1 VKIIKNLGIF
11 LLVIYF
17 LICIGLYISQ
27 DKIFFTPQKLSESY
41 TFRAGEEIEI
51 PVAPAIS
58 LNCLWLKESNSKGVI
73 LYLHGNRGSNR
84 RCLRQAQTMA
94 GNQYDIFMP
103 DYRGYGKSDGEIQ
116 SEAQLYEDVQKV
128 YDFLKEK
135 YRENQIVIVGY
146 SLGSGMASWLA
157 ANNNPKRLFL
167 VAPYISFIDL
177 KERYTMFLPNFLVK
191 YPLNNKEHLEA
202 VRCPVTLFHGT
213 SDELIPFDSS
223 VQLAKINSSRIN
235 LVKLEGVG
243 HRGAIFNGLF
253 RSTVR
258 KLLREN

>member
-11 LLVIYF
+11 LLGIYL

-27 DKIFFTPQKLSESY
+27 DKIFFKPQKLSESY

-58 LNCLWLKESNSKGVI
+58 LNCLWLKEPNAKGVI
-73 LYLHGNRGSNR
+73 LYLHGNKGSNS
-84 RCLRQAQTMA
+84 RCLRQAQIMA

-103 DYRGYGKSDGEIQ
+103 DYRGYGKSGGEIR
-116 SEAQLYEDVQKV
+116 SEAQLYEDMQKV
-128 YDFLKEK
+128 YDFLKEQYK
-135 YRENQIVIVGY
+135 ENQIVIAGY

-157 ANNNPKRLFL
+157 ANNHPKRLFL
-167 VAPYISFIDL
+167 IAPYISFTDL

-191 YPLNNKEHLEA
+191 YPLNNKQHLEA

-213 SDELIPFDSS
+213 QDELIPFDSS
-223 VQLAKINSSRIN
+223 VQLAQIKPSRIK

-243 HRGAIFNGLF
+243 HRGAIFNGVF
-253 RSTVR
+253 SSTVR
-258 KLLREN
+258 KLLMEN